1 MYYLFTFLGDK
12 HYSSIDVHCK
22 INNIYLSSVSINEQH
37 TIRLLLISYYLTDKN
52 FFNSIM
58 KNTDKIGQWVISKKS
73 LVAAVYLFKH
83 YAHKT
88 NASLAGRILKVV
100 TIEGGTKIY
109 SKYLLKD

>member
-22 INNIYLSSVSINEQH
+22 INNIYLSTVSINEQH

-52 FFNSIM
+52 FLNSIK
-58 KNTDKIGQWVISKKS
+58 KNADKIGQWVISKKS
-73 LVAAVYLFKH
+73 LVAAAYLFKH

-88 NASLAGRILKVV
+88 NASLAGRVLKVV
-100 TIEGGTKIY
+100 KVVPSSKIIFKKIY
-109 SKYLLKD
+109 